1 MINILVVDDEPI
13 SADGISIYLEEHG
26 DSTWN
31 VLTAYNSESAMKF
44 SQQRIDIL
52 LTDIMMPG
60 TDGFG
65 LQEQIRQRWPMVKTV
80 FLTGNRQ
87 LDFAQQAIRSSGVVD
102 YVLKMEDETVVL
114 QAVRKAVA
122 AMEDDAR
129 TRDALQRAEQ
139 DVRRMRPLVQ
149 KDLLSSI
156 VKGSSVDHELSNE
169 RFEQIG
175 LKLRADAPVLL
186 VVGQLGEGVNGGHM
200 TDLAFCA
207 LDNILEQYIW
217 PIYRYFSVRVSDR
230 RVVMFLQLGNGLG
243 RMDVHHAF
251 SLLELAQQAFTRA
264 MCPAVLVVNHTECD
278 WQHVS
283 QHYRSMLLTLEQSL
297 GVTEDTLILQNENQ
311 QLPETMHA
319 NELFQVRS
327 LLERG
332 AYEQAAA
339 ACKNI
344 VPPQSATGRITL
356 YRQLLKIFSIVVD
369 ARPDAQQIYQVCRIP
384 ALQISDKGWRETQ
397 ADFALMFRSLMGAA
411 RSPSQRKEELVDKIC
426 TYVKEHL
433 SEDLSL
439 TRIAEMMYHS
449 STYISKLF
457 AETKGVNYN
466 NYVVSKRL
474 AHAAQLLSS
483 TRLTL
488 NEIVEQVG
496 YRSSSYFIHAF
507 RAQYGVTPAEYR
519 KTWHKG

>member
-26 DSTWN
+26 DSSWN
-31 VLTAYNSESAMKF
+31 VLTAYNGEMALKF

-60 TDGFG
+60 MNGFS
-65 LQEQIRQRWPMVKTV
+65 LQEQIHQRWPMLKTV

-87 LDFAQQAIRSSGVVD
+87 LDYAQQAIRSSGVVD

-114 QAVRKAVA
+114 KAVRKAVE
-122 AMEDDAR
+122 AMEGDVR
-129 TRDALQRAEQ
+129 TQDALRKAEQ
-139 DVRRMRPLVQ
+139 DVSRIRPLVQ
-149 KDLLSSI
+149 KDLLLSV
-156 VKGSSVDHELSNE
+156 VKGNASDQVLSNE
-169 RFEQIG
+169 RFEEIG
-175 LKLRADAPVLL
+175 LKLNADVPVLL
-186 VVGQLGEGVNGGHM
+186 VVGQLGEGVSAGHM

-207 LDNILEQYIW
+207 LDNILEQYLW
-217 PIYRYFSVRVSDR
+217 PIYRYFCVNVTER
-230 RVVMFLQLGNGLG
+230 RVVMFLQLGNRMG

-251 SLLELAQQAFTRA
+251 SLLELAQQAFTKA
-264 MCPAVLVVNHTECD
+264 MCPAVFVVNHTECE
-278 WQHVS
+278 WAHVS

-297 GVTEDTLILQNENQ
+297 MVTEDALILQNENQ
-311 QLPETMHA
+311 QLPETTHA
-319 NELFQVRS
+319 AELYQVRS
-327 LLERG
+327 LLDHG

-344 VPPQSATGRITL
+344 TPPRSPAGRITL
-356 YRQLLKIFSIVVD
+356 YRQLLKLFSIVVD

-384 ALQISDKGWRETQ
+384 ALQLSDHGWKETQ
-397 ADFALMFRSLMGAA
+397 ADFALLFKSLMGTVS
-411 RSPSQRKEELVDKIC
+411 SPSQRKEELVKKIC

-439 TRIAEMMYHS
+439 TRIAELMYHS

-457 AETKGVNYN
+457 AETKGINYN

-474 AHAAQLLSS
+474 AYAAELLSS

-488 NEIVEQVG
+488 NEIVEKVG
-496 YRSSSYFIHAF
+496 YRSPSYFIHAF
-507 RAQYGVTPAEYR
+507 RTQYGVTPAEYR
-519 KTWHKG
+519 KAQRKE